1 MCPQGSSCPRTAP
14 SLPKAP
20 TCPRTW
26 APPCLER
33 GLGAGT
39 TPGSFPFAARLV
51 GTLSEFRGSWL
62 GDTSPRRPR
71 EGDDAKRGENDLIE
85 AVVETLEASALGDA
99 RIDQERLRII
109 GSHELALL
117 CWHEVRDSAR
127 EGAASRDSLSL
138 LIKLALY
145 RQ

>member
-1 MCPQGSSCPRTAP
+1 M
-14 SLPKAP
+14 
-20 TCPRTW
+20 
-26 APPCLER
+26 
-33 GLGAGT
+33 
-39 TPGSFPFAARLV
+39 
-51 GTLSEFRGSWL
+51 LSEFRGSWL

-85 AVVETLEASALGDA
+85 AVIGAVVETLEASALGDA
-99 RIDQERLRII
+99 RIDQELLRII

-117 CWHEVRDSAR
+117 CLHEVRDSAR
-127 EGAASRDSLSL
+127 EGTASCDSLSL

>member
-1 MCPQGSSCPRTAP
+1 MSPHGALSSQGAHVSPHVGAALSR
-14 SLPKAP
+14 
-20 TCPRTW
+20 
-26 APPCLER
+26 EG

-127 EGAASRDSLSL
+127 EGAASCDSLSL